1 MAKTKPMTKAEDEK
15 QDRRLVKQEVRK
27 LSQSHK
33 GFKGGK

>member
-15 QDRRLVKQEVRK
+15 QDRLLVKKEVRK
-27 LSQSHK
+27 LSHK